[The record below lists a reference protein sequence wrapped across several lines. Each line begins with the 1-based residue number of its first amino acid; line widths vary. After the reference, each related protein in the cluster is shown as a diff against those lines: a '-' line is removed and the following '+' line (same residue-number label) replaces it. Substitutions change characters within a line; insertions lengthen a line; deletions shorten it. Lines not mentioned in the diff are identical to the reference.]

1 MSGLQPGAESSGL
14 WRTGDRRLQE
24 KEREC
29 VRRCE
34 RGSRWDPP
42 RRIWMSAGGE
52 GSFRDRKPRRDLGC
66 GKTKKPRTEVKRKRR
81 KKNQHS
87 EGKEASLCNNHCSP
101 HKRVKEHHL
110 QSSRGGEVNYR
121 VSGDAQSARRALS
134 PRSLS
139 RCAEGCLCGCC

>member
-1 MSGLQPGAESSGL
+1 MGSGGQ
-14 WRTGDRRLQE
+14 DRRLQE

-29 VRRCE
+29 VRGCE

-81 KKNQHS
+81 KKISIQRERRPPSATTTVHLTS
-87 EGKEASLCNNHCSP
+87 ELKSIICKVREEGK
-101 HKRVKEHHL
+101 
-110 QSSRGGEVNYR
+110 
-121 VSGDAQSARRALS
+121 
-134 PRSLS
+134 
-139 RCAEGCLCGCC
+139 